1 MSMKINKTKGIT
13 AIILLLVAILSVT
26 VVGKYAS
33 APENHQKTIASL
45 DEKKQTVME
54 LTAASTVTSALITL
68 LPGDT
73 ATPIAEKMA
82 DVSGYLLIVLCAI
95 YLEKY
100 LVTIT
105 GYVAFT
111 YLIPIACGLWILNL
125 FFGNVTVR
133 KLAEKLAVFGLA
145 IFLVVPA
152 SVKIS
157 DLIGDTYQAQIQET
171 IDEAKNTQNILE
183 NSSTDSSATGTE
195 TDGNTATENAT
206 EDTAKT
212 NTGNTTGNNSTGGI
226 FGYGSNLFDMAKDA
240 LSDAKETVTNAVENV
255 AISSEELVKKVENS
269 LNHFIEAVAVMI
281 ITSCVI
287 PMLVLLL
294 FFWMVKIVLDVD
306 LSGVKIKGMLPE
318 KKE

>member
-1 MSMKINKTKGIT
+1 MKNNFEYKKCII
-13 AIILLLVAILSVT
+13 AVILLLVAVLSVT
-26 VVGKYAS
+26 VIGKYVS

-82 DVSGYLLIVLCAI
+82 DVSGYLLVVLCAI

-111 YLIPIACGLWILNL
+111 YLIPAACVLWILNL
-125 FFGNVTVR
+125 FFANATVR
-133 KLAEKLAVFGLA
+133 KLAAKLAVFGIA

-157 DLIGDTYQAQIQET
+157 DLIGDTYQAQIEAT
-171 IDEAKNTQNILE
+171 IEDAKSTQNILE
-183 NSSTDSSATGTE
+183 NSDPGNDTGEAEIGTGTTE
-195 TDGNTATENAT
+195 AATANTQE
-206 EDTAKT
+206 KT
-212 NTGNTTGNNSTGGI
+212 NSESGSVSNI
-226 FGYGSNLFDMAKDA
+226 FDWAKDA
-240 LSDAKETVTNAVENV
+240 FSSAKDSVANVVENV
-255 AISSEELVKKVENS
+255 TISTEELVQKVENS

-306 LSGVKIKGMLPE
+306 LSGIKIRGMLPE
-318 KKE
+318 HK

>member
-1 MSMKINKTKGIT
+1 MNINKQKCIT
-13 AIILLLVAILSVT
+13 AIVLLLVAILSIT

-54 LTAASTVTSALITL
+54 LTAASTVTSALITM

-82 DVSGYLLIVLCAI
+82 DVSGYLLVVLCAI

-125 FFGNVTVR
+125 IFANATVR
-133 KLAEKLAVFGLA
+133 KLAAKLAVFGLA
-145 IFLVVPA
+145 ISFVVPA
-152 SVKIS
+152 SVNIS
-157 DLIGDTYQAQIQET
+157 DLIGDTYQTQIKAT
-171 IDEAKNTQNILE
+171 IEDAKNTQNRLE
-183 NSSTDSSATGTE
+183 TSGVVDDTNEVGTTGTGTTGAATG
-195 TDGNTATENAT
+195 NAQ
-206 EDTAKT
+206 EK
-212 NTGNTTGNNSTGGI
+212 NNSESGSVSNI
-226 FGYGSNLFDMAKDA
+226 FDWAKDA
-240 LSDAKETVTNAVENV
+240 ISSAKDSVANVVENV
-255 AISSEELVKKVENS
+255 TISTEDLVQKVENS

-318 KKE
+318 RKE

>member
-1 MSMKINKTKGIT
+1 MKNNFEYKKCII
-13 AIILLLVAILSVT
+13 AVILLLVAILSVT
-26 VVGKYAS
+26 VIGKYVS

-82 DVSGYLLIVLCAI
+82 DVSGYLLVVLCAI

-125 FFGNVTVR
+125 IFANATVR
-133 KLAEKLAVFGLA
+133 KLAAKLAVFGLA
-145 IFLVVPA
+145 ISLVVPA

-157 DLIGDTYQAQIQET
+157 DLIGDTYQAQIEAT
-171 IDEAKNTQNILE
+171 IEDAKNTQNILE
-183 NSSTDSSATGTE
+183 NSSVVDDT
-195 TDGNTATENAT
+195 NAT
-206 EDTAKT
+206 E
-212 NTGNTTGNNSTGGI
+212 TTGIGTTGTATQNTQEKDNSTTGSVTNI
-226 FGYGSNLFDMAKDA
+226 FDWAKDA
-240 LSDAKETVTNAVENV
+240 ISNAQESVSNV
-255 AISSEELVKKVENS
+255 VDNVVVSSEDLVQKVENS

-318 KKE
+318 HKE

>member
-1 MSMKINKTKGIT
+1 M
-13 AIILLLVAILSVT
+13 ILLLVAILSVT
-26 VVGKYAS
+26 VIGKYAS

-82 DVSGYLLIVLCAI
+82 DVSGYLLVVLCAI

-111 YLIPIACGLWILNL
+111 YLIPIACGLWIFNL
-125 FFGNVTVR
+125 IFANATVR
-133 KLAEKLAVFGLA
+133 KLAAKLAVFGLA
-145 IFLVVPA
+145 ISLVVPA

-157 DLIGDTYQAQIQET
+157 DLIGHTYQAQIEAT
-171 IDEAKNTQNILE
+171 IEDAKNTQNILE
-183 NSSTDSSATGTE
+183 NSSVVDDT
-195 TDGNTATENAT
+195 NAT
-206 EDTAKT
+206 E
-212 NTGNTTGNNSTGGI
+212 TTGIGTTGTATQNTQEKDNSTTGSVTNI
-226 FGYGSNLFDMAKDA
+226 FDWAKDA
-240 LSDAKETVTNAVENV
+240 ISNAQESVSNV
-255 AISSEELVKKVENS
+255 VDNVVVSSEDLVQKVDNS

-318 KKE
+318 HKE

>member
-1 MSMKINKTKGIT
+1 MNFIKQKCIT
-13 AIILLLVAILSVT
+13 AAVLLLVAILSIT
-26 VVGKYAS
+26 VVGKYVS

-82 DVSGYLLIVLCAI
+82 DVSGYLLVVLCAI
-95 YLEKY
+95 YLEKS
-100 LVTIT
+100 LVPIT

-125 FFGNVTVR
+125 AFENATVR
-133 KLAEKLAVFGLA
+133 KLAAKLAVFGLA
-145 IFLVVPA
+145 ISLVVPA

-157 DLIGDTYQAQIQET
+157 DLIGDTYQAQIEAT
-171 IDEAKNTQNILE
+171 IEDAKNTQSILE
-183 NSSTDSSATGTE
+183 NSGVGDDT
-195 TDGNTATENAT
+195 NAT
-206 EDTAKT
+206 ETTGTTEASET
-212 NTGNTTGNNSTGGI
+212 VTGNVQEKENNNSGSVSNI
-226 FGYGSNLFDMAKDA
+226 FDWAKDA
-240 LSDAKETVTNAVENV
+240 ISSAKDSVANVVENV
-255 AISSEELVKKVENS
+255 TISTEDLVQKVENS

-318 KKE
+318 HKE

>member
-1 MSMKINKTKGIT
+1 MNINKQKCIT
-13 AIILLLVAILSVT
+13 AIVLLLVAILFIT

-33 APENHQKTIASL
+33 APENHPKTIASL

-82 DVSGYLLIVLCAI
+82 DVSGYLLVVLCAI

-111 YLIPIACGLWILNL
+111 YLIPIACGLWIFNL
-125 FFGNVTVR
+125 IFPNATLR
-133 KLAEKLAVFGLA
+133 KLATKLVVFGLA
-145 IFLVVPA
+145 ISFVVPA

-183 NSSTDSSATGTE
+183 NSDLGNDTDATDASGT
-195 TDGNTATENAT
+195 GAVGNAT
-206 EDTAKT
+206 QNPQEKD
-212 NTGNTTGNNSTGGI
+212 NSTSGSVTNI
-226 FGYGSNLFDMAKDA
+226 FDWAKDA
-240 LSDAKETVTNAVENV
+240 ISNAQESVFNV
-255 AISSEELVKKVENS
+255 VDNVVISSEELVQKVENS

-318 KKE
+318 RKE

>member
-1 MSMKINKTKGIT
+1 MNFIKQKCIT
-13 AIILLLVAILSVT
+13 AAVLLLVAILSIT

-82 DVSGYLLIVLCAI
+82 DVSGYLLVVLCAI

-111 YLIPIACGLWILNL
+111 YLIPIACSLWTFNL
-125 FFGNVTVR
+125 FFANATVR
-133 KLAEKLAVFGLA
+133 KLAAKLAVFGLA
-145 IFLVVPA
+145 ISFVVPA

-157 DLIGDTYQAQIQET
+157 DLIGDTYQAQIEAT
-171 IDEAKNTQNILE
+171 IEDAKNTQNILE
-183 NSSTDSSATGTE
+183 NSGVVDDTNAAENGTGIT
-195 TDGNTATENAT
+195 GTATENT
-206 EDTAKT
+206 QEK
-212 NTGNTTGNNSTGGI
+212 NNSESSSVSNI
-226 FGYGSNLFDMAKDA
+226 FDWAKDA
-240 LSDAKETVTNAVENV
+240 ISSAKDSVANVVENV
-255 AISSEELVKKVENS
+255 TISTEELVQKVENS

-318 KKE
+318 RKE

>member
-1 MSMKINKTKGIT
+1 MNFNKQKCIT
-13 AIILLLVAILSVT
+13 AAVLLLVAILSVT
-26 VVGKYAS
+26 VIGKCAS
-33 APENHQKTIASL
+33 VPENHQKTIASL

-111 YLIPIACGLWILNL
+111 YLIPAACVLWMLNL
-125 FFGNVTVR
+125 FFENATVR
-133 KLAEKLAVFGLA
+133 KLAAKLAVFGLA

-157 DLIGDTYQAQIQET
+157 DLIGDTYQAQIEAT
-171 IDEAKNTQNILE
+171 IEDAKNTQNILE
-183 NSSTDSSATGTE
+183 NSDLVKDGSTTEANGTDAAGSAQNKDNSTSGSTTNIFDWAKDAISSAT
-195 TDGNTATENAT
+195 DSVAN
-206 EDTAKT
+206 
-212 NTGNTTGNNSTGGI
+212 
-226 FGYGSNLFDMAKDA
+226 
-240 LSDAKETVTNAVENV
+240 VVENV
-255 AISSEELVKKVENS
+255 AISSEDLVQKVENS

-294 FFWMVKIVLDVD
+294 FFWMVKIGLDVD
-306 LSGVKIKGMLPE
+306 LSGGKIRGMLTE
-318 KKE
+318 RKE

>member
-1 MSMKINKTKGIT
+1 MNFIKQKCIT
-13 AIILLLVAILSVT
+13 AAVLLLVAILSIT
-26 VVGKYAS
+26 VVGKYVS

-82 DVSGYLLIVLCAI
+82 DVSGYLLVVLCAI

-125 FFGNVTVR
+125 VFENATVR
-133 KLAEKLAVFGLA
+133 KLAAKLAVFGIA
-145 IFLVVPA
+145 ISLVVPA

-157 DLIGDTYQAQIQET
+157 DLIGDTYQAQIDAT
-171 IDEAKNTQNILE
+171 IEDAKNTQNILE
-183 NSSTDSSATGTE
+183 NSDLVNDTSATETE
-195 TDGNTATENAT
+195 TG
-206 EDTAKT
+206 
-212 NTGNTTGNNSTGGI
+212 TTGAVTAHTQEKNNSESGSASNI
-226 FGYGSNLFDMAKDA
+226 FDWAKDA
-240 LSDAKETVTNAVENV
+240 ISSAKDSVANVVENV
-255 AISSEELVKKVENS
+255 TISTEDLVQKVENS

-318 KKE
+318 RKE

>member
-1 MSMKINKTKGIT
+1 MKNNFDYKKYIIVV
-13 AIILLLVAILSVT
+13 ILLLVAILSVT
-26 VVGKYAS
+26 VIGKYAS

-82 DVSGYLLIVLCAI
+82 DVSGYLLVVLCAI
-95 YLEKY
+95 YLDKY

-125 FFGNVTVR
+125 IFANATVR
-133 KLAEKLAVFGLA
+133 KLAAKLAVFGLA
-145 IFLVVPA
+145 ISLVVPA

-157 DLIGDTYQAQIQET
+157 DLIGDTYQAQIEAT
-171 IDEAKNTQNILE
+171 IEDAKNTQNILE
-183 NSSTDSSATGTE
+183 NSSVVDDT
-195 TDGNTATENAT
+195 NAT
-206 EDTAKT
+206 E
-212 NTGNTTGNNSTGGI
+212 TTGIGTTGTATQNTQEKDNSTTGSVTNI
-226 FGYGSNLFDMAKDA
+226 FDWAKDA
-240 LSDAKETVTNAVENV
+240 ISNAQESVSNV
-255 AISSEELVKKVENS
+255 VDNVVVSSEDLVQKVENS

-318 KKE
+318 HKE

>member
-1 MSMKINKTKGIT
+1 MKNNFDYKKYIIVV
-13 AIILLLVAILSVT
+13 ILLLVAILSVT
-26 VVGKYAS
+26 VIGKYAS

-82 DVSGYLLIVLCAI
+82 DVSGYLLVVLCAI

-111 YLIPIACGLWILNL
+111 YLIPIACGLWIFNL
-125 FFGNVTVR
+125 IFANATVR
-133 KLAEKLAVFGLA
+133 KLATKLAVFGLA
-145 IFLVVPA
+145 ISFVVPA

-157 DLIGDTYQAQIQET
+157 DLIGDTYQAQIEAT
-171 IDEAKNTQNILE
+171 IEDAKNTQNILE
-183 NSSTDSSATGTE
+183 NSGVVDDT
-195 TDGNTATENAT
+195 NAT
-206 EDTAKT
+206 E
-212 NTGNTTGNNSTGGI
+212 TTGTGTTGTATQNTQEKDNSTSGSVTNI
-226 FGYGSNLFDMAKDA
+226 FDWAKDA
-240 LSDAKETVTNAVENV
+240 ISNAQESVSNV
-255 AISSEELVKKVENS
+255 VDNVVISSEDLVQKVENS

-318 KKE
+318 HKE

>member
-1 MSMKINKTKGIT
+1 MNFNKQKCIT
-13 AIILLLVAILSVT
+13 AVILLLVAILSIT
-26 VVGKYAS
+26 VIGKYAS

-82 DVSGYLLIVLCAI
+82 DVSGYLLVVLCAI

-111 YLIPIACGLWILNL
+111 YLIPIACGLWIFNL
-125 FFGNVTVR
+125 IFANATLR
-133 KLAEKLAVFGLA
+133 KLAPKLVVFGLA
-145 IFLVVPA
+145 ISFVVPA

-157 DLIGDTYQAQIQET
+157 DLIGDTYQAQIEAT
-171 IDEAKNTQNILE
+171 IEDARNTQNILE
-183 NSSTDSSATGTE
+183 NSGVADDDDDT
-195 TDGNTATENAT
+195 NAT
-206 EDTAKT
+206 ETPGIGT
-212 NTGNTTGNNSTGGI
+212 TEVPGTVTGNVQEKESNNSGSVSNI
-226 FGYGSNLFDMAKDA
+226 FDWAKDA
-240 LSDAKETVTNAVENV
+240 ISGAKDSVTNVVENV
-255 AISSEELVKKVENS
+255 TVSTEELVQKVENS

-318 KKE
+318 RKE

>member
-1 MSMKINKTKGIT
+1 MKNNFDRTKCIT
-13 AIILLLVAILSVT
+13 AVVLLLVAILSIT

-82 DVSGYLLIVLCAI
+82 DVSGYLLVVLCAI

-125 FFGNVTVR
+125 VFENATVR
-133 KLAEKLAVFGLA
+133 KLAAKLAVFGIA

-157 DLIGDTYQAQIQET
+157 DLIGDTYQAQIEAT
-171 IDEAKNTQNILE
+171 IEDAKNTQNILE
-183 NSSTDSSATGTE
+183 NSDLVNDTNAAENGTGT
-195 TDGNTATENAT
+195 
-206 EDTAKT
+206 
-212 NTGNTTGNNSTGGI
+212 TGTTTGNAQEKDSNASGSVTNI
-226 FGYGSNLFDMAKDA
+226 FDWAKDA
-240 LSDAKETVTNAVENV
+240 ISSAKDSVANVVENV
-255 AISSEELVKKVENS
+255 TISTEDLVQKVENS

-306 LSGVKIKGMLPE
+306 LSSMKIKGMLTE
-318 KKE
+318 RKE

>member
-1 MSMKINKTKGIT
+1 MNFNKQKCIT
-13 AIILLLVAILSVT
+13 AVILLLVAILSIT
-26 VVGKYAS
+26 VIGKYAS

-82 DVSGYLLIVLCAI
+82 DVSGYLLVVLCAI

-111 YLIPIACGLWILNL
+111 YLIPIACGLWIFNL
-125 FFGNVTVR
+125 IFANATLR
-133 KLAEKLAVFGLA
+133 KLATKLVVFGLA
-145 IFLVVPA
+145 ISFVVPA

-157 DLIGDTYQAQIQET
+157 DLIGDTYQAQMAQIEAT
-171 IDEAKNTQNILE
+171 IEDAKNTQSILE
-183 NSSTDSSATGTE
+183 NSGVVDDT
-195 TDGNTATENAT
+195 NAT
-206 EDTAKT
+206 ETTGIGTTEASGT
-212 NTGNTTGNNSTGGI
+212 VTGNVQEKDNNNSGSVSNI
-226 FGYGSNLFDMAKDA
+226 FDWAKDA
-240 LSDAKETVTNAVENV
+240 ISGAKDSVANVVENV
-255 AISSEELVKKVENS
+255 TVSTEELVQKVENS

-306 LSGVKIKGMLPE
+306 LSGAKIKGMLPE
-318 KKE
+318 RRE

>member
-1 MSMKINKTKGIT
+1 MNFNKQKCIT
-13 AIILLLVAILSVT
+13 TVILLLVAILSIT
-26 VVGKYAS
+26 VIGKYAS

-82 DVSGYLLIVLCAI
+82 DVSRYLLVVLCAI

-125 FFGNVTVR
+125 AFENATVR
-133 KLAEKLAVFGLA
+133 KLAAKLAVFGIA

-157 DLIGDTYQAQIQET
+157 DLIGDTYQAQIEAT
-171 IDEAKNTQNILE
+171 IEDARNTQSILE
-183 NSSTDSSATGTE
+183 NSGVVDDTNEVGTTGT
-195 TDGNTATENAT
+195 G
-206 EDTAKT
+206 
-212 NTGNTTGNNSTGGI
+212 TTGATTGSAQEKNNSESGSASNI
-226 FGYGSNLFDMAKDA
+226 FDWAKDA
-240 LSDAKETVTNAVENV
+240 ISSAKDSVANVVENV
-255 AISSEELVKKVENS
+255 TVSTEELVQKVENS

-281 ITSCVI
+281 ITSCAI

-318 KKE
+318 RKE

>member
-1 MSMKINKTKGIT
+1 MNFNKQKCIT
-13 AIILLLVAILSVT
+13 AVILLLVAILSIT
-26 VVGKYAS
+26 VIGKYAS
-33 APENHQKTIASL
+33 SPENHQKTIASL

-82 DVSGYLLIVLCAI
+82 DVSGYLLVVLCAI

-111 YLIPIACGLWILNL
+111 YLIPIACGLWIFNL
-125 FFGNVTVR
+125 IFANATVR
-133 KLAEKLAVFGLA
+133 KLAAKLAVFGIA

-157 DLIGDTYQAQIQET
+157 DLIGDTYQAQIEAT
-171 IDEAKNTQNILE
+171 IEDARNTQNILE
-183 NSSTDSSATGTE
+183 NGGVVDDT
-195 TDGNTATENAT
+195 NAT
-206 EDTAKT
+206 ETT
-212 NTGNTTGNNSTGGI
+212 GIGTTEVPGTVTGNVQEKENNNSGSVSNI
-226 FGYGSNLFDMAKDA
+226 FDWAKDA
-240 LSDAKETVTNAVENV
+240 ISSAKDSVANVVENV
-255 AISSEELVKKVENS
+255 TVSTEELVQKVENS

-294 FFWMVKIVLDVD
+294 FFRMVKIVLDVD
-306 LSGVKIKGMLPE
+306 LSGAKIKGMLPE
-318 KKE
+318 HKG

>member
-1 MSMKINKTKGIT
+1 MKINFDRTKCIT
-13 AIILLLVAILSVT
+13 AVILLLIAVLSIT

-111 YLIPIACGLWILNL
+111 YLIPAACVLWILNL
-125 FFGNVTVR
+125 FFANATVR
-133 KLAEKLAVFGLA
+133 KLAAKLAVFGIA

-157 DLIGDTYQAQIQET
+157 DLIGDTYQAQIEAT
-171 IDEAKNTQNILE
+171 IEDAKSTQNILE
-183 NSSTDSSATGTE
+183 NSDPGNDTSEAETGTGTTE
-195 TDGNTATENAT
+195 AAAANTQE
-206 EDTAKT
+206 KT
-212 NTGNTTGNNSTGGI
+212 NSESGSVSNI
-226 FGYGSNLFDMAKDA
+226 FDWAKDA
-240 LSDAKETVTNAVENV
+240 FSSAKDSVANVVENV
-255 AISSEELVKKVENS
+255 TISTEELVQKVENS

-306 LSGVKIKGMLPE
+306 LSGMKIRGMLPE
-318 KKE
+318 RKE

>member
-1 MSMKINKTKGIT
+1 MKNNFEYKKC
-13 AIILLLVAILSVT
+13 IIAVSLLLVAILSIT
-26 VVGKYAS
+26 VVGKYVS

-82 DVSGYLLIVLCAI
+82 DVSGYLLVVLCAI

-125 FFGNVTVR
+125 IFANATVR
-133 KLAEKLAVFGLA
+133 KLAAKLAVFGLA
-145 IFLVVPA
+145 ISLVVPA

-157 DLIGDTYQAQIQET
+157 DLIGDTYQAQIEAT
-171 IDEAKNTQNILE
+171 IEDAKNTQNILE
-183 NSSTDSSATGTE
+183 NSGVVDDTNEVGTTRTGTTGAATG
-195 TDGNTATENAT
+195 NAQ
-206 EDTAKT
+206 EK
-212 NTGNTTGNNSTGGI
+212 NNSESGSVSNI
-226 FGYGSNLFDMAKDA
+226 FDWAKDA
-240 LSDAKETVTNAVENV
+240 ISSAKDSVANVVENV
-255 AISSEELVKKVENS
+255 TISTEDLVQKVENS

-318 KKE
+318 HKE

>member
-1 MSMKINKTKGIT
+1 MNFIKQKCIT
-13 AIILLLVAILSVT
+13 AAVLLLVAILSIT

-82 DVSGYLLIVLCAI
+82 DVSGYLLVVLCAI

-100 LVTIT
+100 LVAIT

-111 YLIPIACGLWILNL
+111 YLIPIACGLWIFNL
-125 FFGNVTVR
+125 IFANATVR
-133 KLAEKLAVFGLA
+133 KLAAKLAVFGLA
-145 IFLVVPA
+145 ISLVVPA

-157 DLIGDTYQAQIQET
+157 DLIGDTYQAQIEAT
-171 IDEAKNTQNILE
+171 IEDAKNTQSILE
-183 NSSTDSSATGTE
+183 NSGVVDDDT
-195 TDGNTATENAT
+195 NAT
-206 EDTAKT
+206 ETTGTDAAGTV
-212 NTGNTTGNNSTGGI
+212 TGNVQEKENNNSDSVSNI
-226 FGYGSNLFDMAKDA
+226 FDWAKDA
-240 LSDAKETVTNAVENV
+240 ISGAKDSVANVVENV
-255 AISSEELVKKVENS
+255 TVSTEDLVQKVENS

-318 KKE
+318 RKE